1 MRIRVS
7 WLVRAG
13 PTRPFEDGLMTDGRK
28 TAAGR
33 RRWGAVR
40 LRSETASGEV
50 LGAMA
55 QELGKELAIDQA
67 RAREILLRL
76 GRRKHSAA

>member
-1 MRIRVS
+1 
-7 WLVRAG
+7 
-13 PTRPFEDGLMTDGRK
+13 MTDGRK
-28 TAAGR
+28 TAGR